1 MGQPARMPV
10 CFDQPSVGR
19 IGRFGIRALRIVAST
34 IAIVAT
40 VRGDWGT
47 GVSGG
52 LAWLLFVQV
61 ERNLPPAAESRDTK
75 AASAGKVDSDA
86 EPG

>member
-1 MGQPARMPV
+1 MVFNQQSL
-10 CFDQPSVGR
+10 DR

-34 IAIVAT
+34 IAIVAA

-47 GVSGG
+47 GVSGV

-61 ERNLPPAAESRDTK
+61 ERNLPAAAE
-75 AASAGKVDSDA
+75 VDSDSG
-86 EPG
+86 PR

>member
-1 MGQPARMPV
+1 VVFNQQSL
-10 CFDQPSVGR
+10 DR

-34 IAIVAT
+34 IAIVAA

-61 ERNLPPAAESRDTK
+61 ERNLPPAAEVDSDIAAANRGKVERDTK
-75 AASAGKVDSDA
+75 
-86 EPG
+86 PGEDVLTD